1 MDLKTIA
8 ICIGASAAVGTL
20 IFAVAR
26 YFWDRAESRAEWRG
40 RTDESVTGL
49 KTTLK
54 RIDDSLRRLVEYLR
68 PTAAVAET
76 TGPMSLNE
84 RGKAVSDSLGAKEWA
99 REKAVELSPGISGR
113 EAFEIY
119 EFTKGYVEDDS
130 HFDAEFQ
137 RQMRRTVYELSLEMT
152 QVRTVLAL
160 ELRDALL

>member
-1 MDLKTIA
+1 MDWKTIV
-8 ICIGASAAVGTL
+8 ICIGTLAALGTL
-20 IFAVAR
+20 IFRIAS

-40 RTDESVTGL
+40 RTNESVTGL

-54 RIDDSLRRLVEYLR
+54 RLDDNPRRLVEHFR

-99 REKAVELSPGISGR
+99 REKAVELSPGVGGQ

-119 EFTKGYVEDDS
+119 EFTKGYVEDDN

-152 QVRTVLAL
+152 QVRTVLAI